1 MAFYKPS
8 PAILLASTSPRRREL
23 LARLKIPF
31 ESCAPSGVEELPYSE
46 EEPSRYADRMST
58 LKALSTATAVG
69 NNRLVIGSDTV
80 VTVSYTHLTLPTKA

>member
-80 VTVSYTHLTLPTKA
+80 AVSYTHLTLPTKA